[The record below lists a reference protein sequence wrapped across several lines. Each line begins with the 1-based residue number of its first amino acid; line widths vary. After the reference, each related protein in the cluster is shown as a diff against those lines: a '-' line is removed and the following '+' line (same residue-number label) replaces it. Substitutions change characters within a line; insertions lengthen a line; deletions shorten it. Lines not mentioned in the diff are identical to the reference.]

1 MYRSPVK
8 TRYLQSDTTMSR
20 EMVTENSTTA
30 QNELMDKEVMHI
42 IISKPLPYCM
52 HQELYEDWNI

>member
-1 MYRSPVK
+1 
-8 TRYLQSDTTMSR
+8 MSR